1 MPPFLP
7 LFQKKSFLPYVSS
20 YPPFSFPLELY
31 PLYIGH
37 PKLHPPLYNPFSRNP
52 LYTIN
57 PFAQTPTPYTTLQS
71 PLSHDYPYTTTPSY
85 NPHPIQP
92 LWLYIIL
99 IKCQKIQVHFSFIT
113 ILTEHF
119 TSSKSTSPIFVHKHT
134 LIEHF
139 TSSKNTSPF
148 FVHNYTLIKH
158 FTSSKNISPFFVH
171 NYTNRRFYFFNLSTF
186 LPLIMIYPYTSNV
199 FLSVTSSLLSV
210 ILIFIL
216 RINLFYLQSTDR

>member
-1 MPPFLP
+1 MAPFSHWECP
-7 LFQKKSFLPYVSS
+7 LLFPYFKKSL
-20 YPPFSFPLELY
+20 SFHTLALIPHCLSPLELY

-57 PFAQTPTPYTTLQS
+57 PFTQTPTPYTTLQS

-99 IKCQKIQVHFSFIT
+99 IKCQKN
-113 ILTEHF
+113 
-119 TSSKSTSPIFVHKHT
+119 TSPFFARNYT

-148 FVHNYTLIKH
+148 SFITILTED
-158 FTSSKNISPFFVH
+158 FTSSICQ
-171 NYTNRRFYFFNLSTF
+171 
-186 LPLIMIYPYTSNV
+186 
-199 FLSVTSSLLSV
+199 
-210 ILIFIL
+210 
-216 RINLFYLQSTDR
+216 LFYPSSWSTPILATSFFL